1 MTTKPA
7 RRATRRPSRK
17 SGGDPVLLLRQQA
30 MQSIAVHLLASPGTQ
45 GEKAAALDISRPRLN
60 ALLKGR
66 VELFGLD
73 SLAQLALRAGLSVR
87 LSIARRYV
95 KQQ

>member
-1 MTTKPA
+1 MTIKPA
-7 RRATRRPSRK
+7 RRTTRRPLRK
-17 SGGDPVLLLRQQA
+17 PGGDRVLALRQQA
-30 MQSIAVHLLASPGTQ
+30 MQSIAAHVMASAGTQ
-45 GEKAAALDISRPRLN
+45 GEKAEALDISRPRLN

-87 LSIARRYV
+87 LSIARPYL